1 MIPSLANRRDQ
12 LRKTIGVLNL
22 PQQRSIIGNWLGAR
36 MPPRKKAKSAAAHKI
51 RNQHRTKSRSADYS
65 TGKGKDGSCPIV
77 GIGGSAGGFEAAME
91 LLRHLPSRT
100 GMAFVIVQHLDPHHG
115 SRLPNLLGKATAMPV
130 SEIAGTTT
138 PKPNEVYVQPPN
150 KCVIAKNGKLT
161 LVRRTERLNIAIDH
175 FFESLAEECGSRA
188 IGIVLSGTGSDG
200 TAGLRAIKAAGGLT
214 FAQTE
219 ASAKFDAMP
228 RSAIRSGF
236 VDLVLPPDAIAGE
249 LRRIADHPYI
259 RRPLADAEQAEKEA
273 YRQAD
278 DLGRIFL
285 SLKKH
290 MGVDFSAYKES
301 TLLRRVHRRMALH
314 RIEELSRYARYL
326 RNNKKEIEAL
336 FDDLLINVTRF
347 FRDEA
352 LFRALKKRFLPGLLR
367 NKKKDRQRELRVWV
381 PGCATGEEVYSLAI
395 CILEV
400 LGNQLSKI
408 RVQIFGTDLS
418 ESVIEH
424 ARAGIYPSTIEKDVP
439 KARLNR
445 FFVKR
450 DGSYHIHRNVRD
462 ICTFARQNI
471 TADPPFSRLD
481 LISCRNVL
489 IYLSPELHKRCIPQ
503 FHYALNPGGYLILG
517 PAESVGMYDE
527 LFKLVDKK
535 NKIYAKEAKTGSR
548 TADFIPQRR
557 LELSRFGTTAQTA
570 IRANFNADI
579 LKMADRII
587 LSTYAPAAVVIDHD
601 FLVQQFRGH
610 TELFLEH
617 MPGPATLNLIQ
628 LARPNL
634 VPDLRTTIR
643 RAIKT
648 DKPARAERAKV
659 TLRGKNYEINI
670 QVVPFKVPGADKSW
684 FLVIFDES
692 TSGNKRERLLRLL
705 GKTSARHEVT
715 ELRRELAASKDSL
728 QNTIEEQE
736 ATNEELK
743 AANEEIESSNE
754 ELQSTNEELET
765 AKEEL
770 QSTNEELTTLN
781 EELSNR
787 NLEMMQL
794 TNELNNLLAS
804 TQMPIV
810 MVDNALTVRR
820 ATPASRSAF
829 NILPTDIGRPLSEL
843 RPNINISDLDN
854 ILREVIETLGTRE
867 RKVTDKE
874 GRPYSLRVRPY
885 RTADDKIDGAV
896 ITLVDIDGGR
906 EGDVV
911 KSRRQ
916 TKDAS
921 PHQ

>member
-1 MIPSLANRRDQ
+1 MAVK
-12 LRKTIGVLNL
+12 RK
-22 PQQRSIIGNWLGAR
+22 PKRA
-36 MPPRKKAKSAAAHKI
+36 PPRLRAKSSRKESARSKPA
-51 RNQHRTKSRSADYS
+51 NQTTRAGAPKKNSN
-65 TGKGKDGSCPIV
+65 CPIV
-77 GIGGSAGGFEAAME
+77 GIGGSAGGFEAAMQ
-91 LLRHLPSRT
+91 LLRHLPPKT

-115 SRLPNLLGKATAMPV
+115 SRLANLLGKATSMPV
-130 SEIAGTTT
+130 SEIAETTT

-150 KCVIAKNGKLT
+150 KCVIAKDGKLT

-236 VDLVLPPDAIAGE
+236 VDLVLSPDAIARE
-249 LRRIADHPYI
+249 LGRIAEHPYI
-259 RRPLADAEQAEKEA
+259 RRPLADAEQVEKEA

-278 DLGRIFL
+278 DLGRVFL
-285 SLKKH
+285 SLKKQ
-290 MGVDFSAYKES
+290 MGVDFSGYKET
-301 TLLRRVHRRMALH
+301 TLIRRVNRRMALH
-314 RIEELSRYARYL
+314 RIEKLSQYARYL

-336 FDDLLINVTRF
+336 FNDLLINVTRF

-352 LFRALKKRFLPGLLR
+352 LFRALKKRFLPTLLR
-367 NKKKDRQRELRVWV
+367 NKKKERQRELRVWV

-424 ARAGIYPSTIEKDVP
+424 ARAGIYPGAIEKDVP
-439 KARLNR
+439 RARLNR

-450 DGSYHIHRNVRD
+450 DGSYQIHRSVRD
-462 ICTFARQNI
+462 ICTFARQNL

-489 IYLSPELHKRCIPQ
+489 IYLSSELHKRCIPQ

-527 LFKLVDKK
+527 LFKLADKK
-535 NKIYAKEAKTGSR
+535 NKIYTKEAKTGPR
-548 TADFIPQRR
+548 AADLIPPRG
-557 LELSRFGTTAQTA
+557 LELSRFATTA
-570 IRANFNADI
+570 RSGNGVNFNADI

-587 LSTYAPAAVVIDHD
+587 LSTYAPAAVVIDHN
-601 FLVQQFRGH
+601 FLVQQFRGR
-610 TELFLEH
+610 TDLFLEH
-617 MPGPATLNLIQ
+617 TPGPATLNLIQ

-659 TLRGKNYEINI
+659 TLRGKSYEINI
-670 QVVPFKVPGADKSW
+670 QVVPFKVPGADKPW

-692 TSGNKRERLLRLL
+692 TSGNKQERLMRVL
-705 GKTSARHEVT
+705 GKTSAQREVT
-715 ELRRELAASKDSL
+715 DLCRELAASKDSL
-728 QNTIEEQE
+728 QTIIEEHE

-787 NLEMMQL
+787 NLEMIQL

-820 ATPASRSAF
+820 ATPAARSAF

-843 RPNINISDLDN
+843 RPNINISDLED
-854 ILREVIETLGTRE
+854 ILREVIETLGTLE

-874 GRPYSLRVRPY
+874 GRPYSLRVRSY
-885 RTADDKIDGAV
+885 RTSDDKIDGAV
-896 ITLVDIDGGR
+896 IPLVDVEGGR

-916 TKDAS
+916 AKNAS
-921 PHQ
+921 SRQ

>member
-1 MIPSLANRRDQ
+1 
-12 LRKTIGVLNL
+12 
-22 PQQRSIIGNWLGAR
+22 
-36 MPPRKKAKSAAAHKI
+36 
-51 RNQHRTKSRSADYS
+51 
-65 TGKGKDGSCPIV
+65 
-77 GIGGSAGGFEAAME
+77 ME
-91 LLRHLPSRT
+91 LLRHLPPRT

-115 SRLPNLLGKATAMPV
+115 SRLPNLLGKATSMPV
-130 SEIAGTTT
+130 TEITGTTV
-138 PKPNEVYVQPPN
+138 PKPNAVYVQPPD

-161 LVRRTERLNIAIDH
+161 LVQRTERLNLAIDH

-236 VDLVLPPDAIAGE
+236 VDVVLPPDAIARE
-249 LRRIADHPYI
+249 IQSVSDHPYV
-259 RRPLADAEQAEKEA
+259 RRPLADAQEAEKEA

-278 DLGRIFL
+278 NLGRIFL
-285 SLKKH
+285 SLKKQ
-290 MGVDFSAYKES
+290 MGVDFSAYKQS
-301 TLLRRVHRRMALH
+301 TLVRRVHRRMALH
-314 RIEELSRYARYL
+314 RIEKLSQYARYL
-326 RNNKKEIEAL
+326 RNNKKESEAL

-352 LFRALKKRFLPGLLR
+352 LFRALKKRFLPTLLK

-424 ARAGIYPSTIEKDVP
+424 ARAGIYPGAIEKDVS

-450 DGSYHIHRNVRD
+450 DGSYQIHRNVRD
-462 ICTFARQNI
+462 ICTFARQNL

-489 IYLSPELHKRCIPQ
+489 IYLSSELHKRCIPQ

-535 NKIYAKEAKTGSR
+535 NKIYTKEAKTGPP
-548 TADFIPQRR
+548 AAKFIPQPG
-557 LELSRFGTTAQTA
+557 LGFSRFGTTARAGTG
-570 IRANFNADI
+570 ANFDSDI

-587 LSTYAPAAVVIDHD
+587 LSTYAPAAVVIDHN
-601 FLVQQFRGH
+601 FQVQQFRGR
-610 TELFLEH
+610 TDLFLEH
-617 MPGPATLNLIQ
+617 TPGPATLNLIQ

-634 VPDLRTTIR
+634 VPDLRATIR

-648 DKPARAERAKV
+648 DKPARAERTKI

-670 QVVPFKVPGADKSW
+670 QVVPFKAPGADKSW

-692 TSGNKRERLLRLL
+692 TSGNKPERLLRVM
-705 GKTSARHEVT
+705 GKMSEQREVT

-728 QNTIEEQE
+728 QTIIEEQE

-787 NLEMMQL
+787 NLEMMQM
-794 TNELNNLLAS
+794 TNELSNLLAS
-804 TQMPIV
+804 IQMPIV

-820 ATPASRSAF
+820 ATPAAREAF
-829 NILPTDIGRPLSEL
+829 NILPTDIGRPLGQL
-843 RPNINISDLDN
+843 RPNIDVPDLEN
-854 ILREVIETLGTRE
+854 ILRDVIDTLSTRK

-874 GRPYSLRVRPY
+874 GREYSLRVRPY
-885 RTADDKIDGAV
+885 RTTDNKIDGAV
-896 ITLVDIDGGR
+896 LTLVDIDG
-906 EGDVV
+906 
-911 KSRRQ
+911 
-916 TKDAS
+916 TKKGDAS
-921 PHQ
+921 KTENRTKNVSSRK

>member
-1 MIPSLANRRDQ
+1 MAAKRIPKR
-12 LRKTIGVLNL
+12 G
-22 PQQRSIIGNWLGAR
+22 
-36 MPPRKKAKSAAAHKI
+36 PPFSRKKSSRKKSASPKPAEQTARAKSSK
-51 RNQHRTKSRSADYS
+51 QDL
-65 TGKGKDGSCPIV
+65 SCPIV

-115 SRLPNLLGKATAMPV
+115 SRLPNLLGKATSMPV
-130 SEIAGTTT
+130 NEIAGTTT
-138 PKPNEVYVQPPN
+138 PEPNTVYVQPPN

-161 LVRRTERLNIAIDH
+161 LVPRTERLNIAIDH
-175 FFESLAEECGSRA
+175 FFESLAEECGSQA
-188 IGIVLSGTGSDG
+188 IGIVLSGSGSDG
-200 TAGLRAIKAAGGLT
+200 TAGLRAIKAANGLT
-214 FAQTE
+214 FAQAE

-236 VDLVLPPDAIAGE
+236 VDLVLPPDAIARE
-249 LRRIADHPYI
+249 LQRIADHPYI
-259 RRPLADAEQAEKEA
+259 RRPLADAEQVEKEA

-285 SLKKH
+285 SLKKQ
-290 MGVDFSAYKES
+290 MGVDFSGYKKS
-301 TLLRRVHRRMALH
+301 TLVRRVHRRMALH
-314 RIEELSRYARYL
+314 RIDKLSQYARYL

-347 FRDEA
+347 FRDQA
-352 LFRALKKRFLPGLLR
+352 LFRTLKKRFLPALLK

-400 LGNQLSKI
+400 LGDQLPKI

-424 ARAGIYPSTIEKDVP
+424 ARAGIYPGAIEKDVA
-439 KARLNR
+439 KARFNR
-445 FFVKR
+445 FFRKR
-450 DGSYHIHRNVRD
+450 DGSYQIHRNVRD

-535 NKIYAKEAKTGSR
+535 NKIYTKETTTGPP
-548 TADFIPQRR
+548 AAEFIPQPG
-557 LELSRFGTTAQTA
+557 LGFSRFGTTARAGTA
-570 IRANFNADI
+570 ANFNADI
-579 LKMADRII
+579 MKMADRII
-587 LSTYAPAAVVIDHD
+587 LGTYAPAAVVIDQNVE
-601 FLVQQFRGH
+601 VQQFRGR
-610 TELFLEH
+610 TDLFLEH
-617 MPGPATLNLIQ
+617 VPGPATLNLIQ

-634 VPDLRTTIR
+634 VPDLRATIR

-648 DKPARAERAKV
+648 NKPSRTQRAKV
-659 TLRGKNYEINI
+659 TLGGKDYEINI
-670 QVVPFKVPGADKSW
+670 QAVPFTVPGSDKSW
-684 FLVIFDES
+684 FLVIFDERTRGAKS
-692 TSGNKRERLLRLL
+692 ERLPRLL
-705 GKTSARHEVT
+705 EKTSAQREVT
-715 ELRRELAASKDSL
+715 NLRRELAASKESL
-728 QNTIEEQE
+728 QAIIEEQE

-787 NLEMMQL
+787 NLEMMQM
-794 TNELNNLLAS
+794 TNELYNLLAS
-804 TQMPIV
+804 IQMPIV

-820 ATPASRSAF
+820 ATPAAREAF
-829 NILPTDIGRPLSEL
+829 NILPIDIGRPLGQL
-843 RPNINISDLDN
+843 RPNIDVSDLES
-854 ILREVIETLGTRE
+854 ILREVIDTLSTRE
-867 RKVTDKE
+867 RKVTDEE
-874 GRPYSLRVRPY
+874 GREYSLRIRPY
-885 RTADDKIDGAV
+885 RTTDNKIDGAV
-896 ITLVDIDGGR
+896 LTLVDIDGKEEPDGKKA
-906 EGDVV
+906 V
-911 KSRRQ
+911 RR
-916 TKDAS
+916 KK
-921 PHQ
+921 

>member
-1 MIPSLANRRDQ
+1 
-12 LRKTIGVLNL
+12 
-22 PQQRSIIGNWLGAR
+22 
-36 MPPRKKAKSAAAHKI
+36 MPPHKRARSAAALKR
-51 RNQHRTKSRSADYS
+51 RNQRRTKSQGADYYGG
-65 TGKGKDGSCPIV
+65 GKGKDGSCPIV

-91 LLRHLPSRT
+91 LLRHLPSQT

-115 SRLPNLLGKATAMPV
+115 SRLPNLLGKATSMPV
-130 SEIAGTTT
+130 SEITKTTT
-138 PKPNEVYVQPPN
+138 PEPNAIYVQPPN

-236 VDLVLPPDAIAGE
+236 VDLVLPPDEIARE
-249 LRRIADHPYI
+249 IRRVADHPYI
-259 RRPLADAEQAEKEA
+259 RRTLADAEQAEKEA

-285 SLKKH
+285 SLKKQ

-301 TLLRRVHRRMALH
+301 TLIRRVNRRMALH
-314 RIEELSRYARYL
+314 RIERLSQYARYL

-352 LFRALKKRFLPGLLR
+352 LFRALKKRFLPSLLK

-424 ARAGIYPSTIEKDVP
+424 ARAGIYPSAIEKDVS

-450 DGSYHIHRNVRD
+450 DGSYQIHRNVRD

-517 PAESVGMYDE
+517 PAESVGMYEE

-535 NKIYAKEAKTGSR
+535 NKIYTKEAKPGPR
-548 TADFIPQRR
+548 TADFIPRQG
-557 LELSRFGTTAQTA
+557 LELSRFGTTT
-570 IRANFNADI
+570 RAGTGGNLNADI

-587 LSTYAPAAVVIDHD
+587 LSTYAPAAVVIDHN
-601 FLVQQFRGH
+601 FLVQQFRGR
-610 TELFLEH
+610 TDLFLEH
-617 MPGPATLNLIQ
+617 APGPATLNLLQ

-634 VPDLRTTIR
+634 VPDLRATIR

-648 DKPARAERAKV
+648 DKPARTKRAKV
-659 TLRGKNYEINI
+659 TLRSKSYEINI
-670 QVVPFKVPGADKSW
+670 QVAPFKAPGADKSW

-692 TSGNKRERLLRLL
+692 TSGNKPERLVRLL
-705 GKTSARHEVT
+705 GKTSAQHEVT

-728 QNTIEEQE
+728 QTIIEEHE

-765 AKEEL
+765 ATEEL

-794 TNELNNLLAS
+794 TSELNNLLAS

-820 ATPASRSAF
+820 ATPAARSAF

-843 RPNINISDLDN
+843 RPNINISDLEN
-854 ILREVIETLGTRE
+854 ILRDVIETLGTRE

-874 GRPYSLRVRPY
+874 GRSYSLRVRPY

-906 EGDVV
+906 ESDLV
-911 KSRRQ
+911 KPRRQ
-916 TKDAS
+916 TKDGS
-921 PHQ
+921 SRQ